1 MLSVA
6 RLISFVVTETDFVK
20 FTELASVSTIFVS
33 KDASSS
39 EISLL
44 ARCSSRPVEE
54 HKA

>member
-20 FTELASVSTIFVS
+20 FTELASVSSIFVS
-33 KDASSS
+33 KDETD

-54 HKA
+54 HKT